1 MDRLHIELVYEPT
14 CPNVEQARDAIRRAL
29 AVLGVPVT
37 WHEWVRDD
45 SATPPALRELASP
58 SVVVNGQDVGCGDV
72 SIAAA
77 DANACRIYADDRG
90 CIDGA
95 PSVELILR
103 AVARQRSCQPS
114 ST

>member
-45 SATPPALRELASP
+45 SATPTALRELASP
-58 SVVVNGQDVGCGDV
+58 SVVVTGQDVGGGDG

-77 DANACRIYADDRG
+77 AANAR
-90 CIDGA
+90 
-95 PSVELILR
+95 LL
-103 AVARQRSCQPS
+103 
-114 ST
+114 